1 MVLGVGMCVCLRCV
15 VGKLVALF
23 SEALKHTRSST
34 LLSKGLVEKIEA
46 SLRVPSKKGPC
57 WGRKA

>member
-1 MVLGVGMCVCLRCV
+1 MPACV